1 MQTKRRVWHQVLLRR
16 SVPVVFAAVSL
27 SVPAGAYASE
37 LFLPQADATSLNS
50 TADGRAEGAPVGSWE
65 RRAGINRHGLIAARN
80 DVENAG
86 TGTLL
91 LNVKDGVQLD
101 VAVERTAATRRGY
114 SLSGRVVGKNAGFV
128 TLVVHGDAVAGS
140 IWTPDSVYEIS
151 HIGGGTHAL
160 RDTTNAAPFEC
171 GGVLPSNL
179 SAADQT
185 AHQELPLVNP
195 FQDGTDDS
203 SVVDILVV
211 WTPEAEEKHIGPLGE
226 AQMLLRIDMMVAYA
240 NDALQRSGALVTF
253 NLVGAE
259 KVDYT
264 ETRWGIDLVRLER
277 PDDGHMDRVHD
288 LRDDLGAD
296 LVYLVSRVDAGLNG
310 GAFSLGA
317 PNGGTLAHEFGHAF
331 GIAHERYQAGTRA
344 YYHGFTTND
353 CDQTIM
359 SYGHECRHRLRVELP
374 FFATPWRYGPSDGSA
389 LGVNRFS
396 KQRGVRGPADAVL
409 TLNRNRHR
417 IANLRPSHGGY

>member
-1 MQTKRRVWHQVLLRR
+1 MQTKRRVWHQVLRR

-27 SVPAGAYASE
+27 SVAAGAYASE
-37 LFLPQADATSLNS
+37 LFLPQADATSRNS
-50 TADGRAEGAPVGSWE
+50 TADGGVEGVPVGSWE
-65 RRAGINRHGLIAARN
+65 RRVGINRHGLIAARN

-86 TGTLL
+86 TGRLL

-101 VAVERTAATRRGY
+101 VAVERTAAIRRGY
-114 SLSGRVVGKNAGFV
+114 SLSGRVVGKSAGFV

-151 HIGGGTHAL
+151 HIGSGAHAL
-160 RDTTNAAPFEC
+160 RDVTNAAPFEC
-171 GGVLPSNL
+171 GGVLPSSL
-179 SAADQT
+179 SVADQT
-185 AHQELPLVNP
+185 AYQ
-195 FQDGTDDS
+195 GSTDDS

-288 LRDDLGAD
+288 LRDELGAD

-374 FFATPWRYGPSDGSA
+374 FFATPWRYGPRDGSA

-417 IANLRPSHGGY
+417 IANLRRSHGGN